1 MTFEDFRYDQDFYS
15 AFTTFVDIV
24 HNSNCDSD
32 SDCEYTD
39 EQNTT
44 FLNNFVVE
52 YRNLIKKYL
61 MNHDI
66 LDAHKAKIELL
77 DEEMTNFLEKKLIS
91 WAWISFFSWEK

>member
-1 MTFEDFRYDQDFYS
+1 M
-15 AFTTFVDIV
+15 

-52 YRNLIKKYL
+52 YQNLIKKYL

-66 LDAHKAKIELL
+66 LNADKAKIELL
-77 DEEMTNFLEKKLIS
+77 DEEMTNFLLKKIDFLSLNI
-91 WAWISFFSWEK
+91 IFFLKRNNVIT